1 MMYTAWLGQGCA
13 TAAAVVVKAP
23 ANASARNANL
33 NDSRLRE
40 TYQLGVGRPVVSFLQ
55 DSMRFELTCIKCD
68 PLG

>member
-1 MMYTAWLGQGCA
+1 MMRTAWLGHGCA
-13 TAAAVVVKAP
+13 TAAATVKAP

-33 NDSRLRE
+33 NDSRMRE

-55 DSMRFELTCIKCD
+55 GLLRFELTCIKCD